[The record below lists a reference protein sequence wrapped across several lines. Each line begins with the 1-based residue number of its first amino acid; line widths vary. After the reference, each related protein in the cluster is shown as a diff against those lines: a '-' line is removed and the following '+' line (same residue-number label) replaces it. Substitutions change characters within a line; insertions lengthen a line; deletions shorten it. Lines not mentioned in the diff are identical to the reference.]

1 LIEQAYTQGERMR
14 LAVWGMDEAGPYQ
27 AIPQPG
33 IHWLPVGR
41 PARYPHEHV
50 RHGTAKMLTLFHPAT
65 GQVRVKG
72 VTSCPNVVLHAWLEA
87 ELLAILDAL
96 PPAKVLPEPENRAA
110 WEHWQAGLSSKPTLC
125 DSLPP
130 LRLLLIMD
138 NLAGHLTAR
147 FVVWLF
153 EHGIIPLYT
162 PLGGSWL
169 NMTESIQRILAKR
182 ALAGQTPANPAEVIE
197 WLETTARAW
206 NADPTPFE
214 WGGKR
219 RARRDRAYRRRHP
232 LGGSGAFTRKPIRR
246 RLQFMEQ
253 WRNSGQVTH

>member
-1 LIEQAYTQGERMR
+1 
-14 LAVWGMDEAGPYQ
+14 
-27 AIPQPG
+27 
-33 IHWLPVGR
+33 
-41 PARYPHEHV
+41 
-50 RHGTAKMLTLFHPAT
+50 MLTLFHPAT

-169 NMTESIQRILAKR
+169 NMTESIQRILAER